1 MAACS
6 QSARIELEHRDA
18 HGDKIDAFL
27 NEKETAMDQQHA
39 KQQDQQFQDG
49 LQMRKKVMGE
59 DFVDKAFANADDFTM
74 PLQEF
79 ISRNAWG
86 TVWCREG
93 LDLKTRSLVTVSML
107 TALGRSHELKG
118 HIRGA
123 LNNGATP
130 EEIREVLLHAAVY
143 CGAPAAVEGFR
154 VAQEVIAAAK

>member
-1 MAACS
+1 
-6 QSARIELEHRDA
+6 
-18 HGDKIDAFL
+18 
-27 NEKETAMDQQHA
+27 MDQKNG
-39 KQQDQQFQDG
+39 KQQDQQFEDG

-59 DFVDKAFANADDFTM
+59 EFVEKAFANADDFTM

-86 TVWCREG
+86 TVWCRDG

-130 EEIREVLLHAAVY
+130 EEIREVLLHAAIY

>member
-1 MAACS
+1 
-6 QSARIELEHRDA
+6 
-18 HGDKIDAFL
+18 
-27 NEKETAMDQQHA
+27 MDQQ
-39 KQQDQQFQDG
+39 KDQQFGDG

-59 DFVDKAFANADDFTM
+59 DFVEKAFANADDFTM

-79 ISRNAWG
+79 ITRNAWG
-86 TVWCREG
+86 TVWCRDG
-93 LDLKTRSLVTVSML
+93 LDLKTRSLITVSML
-107 TALGRSHELKG
+107 TALGRAHELKG

-154 VAQEVIAAAK
+154 VAQEVMAAAAAK